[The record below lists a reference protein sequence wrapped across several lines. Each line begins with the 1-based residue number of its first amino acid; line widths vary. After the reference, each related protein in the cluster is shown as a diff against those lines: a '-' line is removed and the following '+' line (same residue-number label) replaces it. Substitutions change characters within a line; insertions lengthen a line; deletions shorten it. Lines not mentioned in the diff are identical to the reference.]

1 MESDPVSTTEQHKQQ
16 HHGHVVVVQS
26 PSERDIR
33 KQAKKE
39 AKKLKKAQRE
49 KQRIDNK
56 RRLDHRP
63 EVRMAAMLEMEQQH
77 AEENVCSSSD
87 SSKNN
92 TPPVLGG
99 GEDNGSIE
107 DDILEDDIVANRVVS
122 LVDVSLS
129 AFSLPLILLNS
140 YPPSSVLELDVS
152 HNRLSDLPGLGALTN
167 LVSLNIR
174 KNEFR
179 GLPTE
184 LVKLSKLSR
193 LDASRN
199 QLRPSADLLVLLT
212 KQPPNLPSLESLDL
226 TFNKKLFCKSLL
238 DLLEKALPDVA
249 IGMTITSPPPNGA
262 YVGESP
268 GQRDPEL
275 LRSQLEPYTTLQLR
289 KRLIETFGHLPYNNY
304 ASAPPES
311 RAVVM
316 ASLLQEYETE
326 FKKSSSRQSTHH
338 TRTVL
343 RSLGVPVPPTIM
355 KRVRSELEAW
365 SDRFDR
371 QERPMIAASK
381 YMILRS
387 PTEVEEKITRLGSR
401 RAQASKKKFRQ
412 NASLWTAA
420 KRAMVF
426 VDPVFAESFTGLAVT
441 RNFRGSP
448 HIDTTNTGPFYGLS
462 TGTFEDGTGGIRVE
476 LDPMTVCEVNT
487 KDRLGRV
494 DGRYPH
500 WVGPYDPNKTR
511 YSLIYYLTEGVVR
524 PKTTA
529 VFMDVFDDNNGG
541 ADE

>member
-1 MESDPVSTTEQHKQQ
+1 
-16 HHGHVVVVQS
+16 
-26 PSERDIR
+26 
-33 KQAKKE
+33 
-39 AKKLKKAQRE
+39 
-49 KQRIDNK
+49 
-56 RRLDHRP
+56 
-63 EVRMAAMLEMEQQH
+63 
-77 AEENVCSSSD
+77 
-87 SSKNN
+87 
-92 TPPVLGG
+92 
-99 GEDNGSIE
+99 
-107 DDILEDDIVANRVVS
+107 
-122 LVDVSLS
+122 
-129 AFSLPLILLNS
+129 
-140 YPPSSVLELDVS
+140 
-152 HNRLSDLPGLGALTN
+152 
-167 LVSLNIR
+167 
-174 KNEFR
+174 
-179 GLPTE
+179 
-184 LVKLSKLSR
+184 
-193 LDASRN
+193 
-199 QLRPSADLLVLLT
+199 
-212 KQPPNLPSLESLDL
+212 
-226 TFNKKLFCKSLL
+226 
-238 DLLEKALPDVA
+238 
-249 IGMTITSPPPNGA
+249 
-262 YVGESP
+262 
-268 GQRDPEL
+268 
-275 LRSQLEPYTTLQLR
+275 
-289 KRLIETFGHLPYNNY
+289 
-304 ASAPPES
+304 
-311 RAVVM
+311 M

-529 VFMDVFDDNNGG
+529 VFGDVFDDDNGG